1 MTMLFRLFQ
10 RALKEKGQ
18 HEIKGAQHN
27 ARIVAYH
34 SATSLGASDD
44 ETPWCASF
52 VNWVLQQ
59 EGHTGTNSAAA
70 RSFVNWGVDAE
81 LDHGAIVVLKR
92 GTQAWQGHVGFLYD
106 HDDTRVWLLGGNQGD
121 SVSIAEYRR
130 SDVIAVRKPKGITDS
145 KTVKVA
151 TVGGAAGITGLAL
164 AAQQMLTEAEAA
176 LNGLVGQYDWVNPAL
191 SVVTV
196 LSLGFV
202 IYDRI
207 RRMKLNGQ

>member
-1 MTMLFRLFQ
+1 MMFTLFQ

-27 ARIVAYH
+27 PRIVAYH

-52 VNWVLQQ
+52 VNWVLKQ

-70 RSFVNWGVDAE
+70 RSFVNWGVEAE

-106 HDDTRVWLLGGNQGD
+106 HDDKFVYLLGGNQSD
-121 SVSIAEYRR
+121 SVSVARFSR
-130 SDVIAVRKPKGITDS
+130 SDVIAVRKPKTPLDS
-145 KTVKVA
+145 KTVKA
-151 TVGGAAGITGLAL
+151 AAVGGAASVAVV
-164 AAQQMLTEAEAA
+164 AQQVLSEAESVLGDVAT
-176 LNGLVGQYDWVNPAL
+176 QYAWADYAL
-191 SVVTV
+191 SIVTIA
-196 LSLGFV
+196 SLGFV

-207 RRMKLNGQ
+207 RRLRMNGQ